1 MARSCTLTWQQV
13 TKFDGGGF
21 SKTHLHLP
29 LCRLITG
36 SGRGILERRLKQLT
50 DNKTIGIG
58 IVGAGFARTTQIPG
72 FSNCK
77 GARVVAITSRH
88 REHAESVAQEFGIEH
103 VANDWKDL
111 VARDDVDLVSVV
123 TPPATHMEIT
133 LAALEQGKAV
143 LCEKPM
149 AMNAAEAR
157 RMTDRA
163 HEADVLA
170 LIDHELRFLGSRRK
184 MRAMLHSGAIGT
196 VRHCNYVFRS
206 DYRGVLGTWDW
217 WSDLTMGG
225 GTLGAIGSHA
235 VDSFR
240 WLLDAEVSEV
250 CCVLSTHVA
259 ERPDKTS
266 GKMRSVTSD
275 DTVRMLFRFAESSLT
290 KGATG
295 AASLSVVESGKLQ
308 NQLEVYG
315 SSGALMVEETG
326 ELWHSPAGS
335 GAWRPVEVDQDAVAP
350 GMREG
355 SWSRGFTGF
364 SCAIVA
370 ALSEGRKSVAGAA
383 TFADGLRVQLV
394 LDAAR
399 ASNESGCW
407 APVQ

>member
-1 MARSCTLTWQQV
+1 MKKLSDD
-13 TKFDGGGF
+13 K
-21 SKTHLHLP
+21 
-29 LCRLITG
+29 I
-36 SGRGILERRLKQLT
+36 
-50 DNKTIGIG
+50 IGIG

-72 FSNCK
+72 FRNCK
-77 GARVVAITSRH
+77 GAQVVAIASRH
-88 REHAESVAQEFGIEH
+88 REHAASVAQEFGIEH
-103 VANDWKDL
+103 VASDWKDL
-111 VARDDVDLVSVV
+111 VARDDIDLVSVV

-133 LAALEQGKAV
+133 LAALEQRKAV

-157 RMTDRA
+157 RMTDLAR
-163 HEADVLA
+163 EVDVLA
-170 LIDHELRFLGSRRK
+170 LIDHELRFLSSRRK

-217 WSDLTMGG
+217 WSDAAMGG

-240 WLLDAEVSEV
+240 WLLNAEISEV

-266 GKMRSVTSD
+266 GTMRPVTSD
-275 DTVRMLFRFAESSLT
+275 DTVRMLLRFTETPLT
-290 KGATG
+290 RDTTG
-295 AASLSVVESGKLQ
+295 SVSLSVVESGKLQ

-315 SSGALMVEETG
+315 SSGALMVEEGG

-335 GAWRPVEVDQDAVAP
+335 GSWRPVQVDQDPVGA

-355 SWSRGFTGF
+355 SWSRGFTAF
-364 SCAIVA
+364 SCAIVN
-370 ALSEGRKSVAGAA
+370 ALREGRKSVEGAA
-383 TFADGLRVQLV
+383 TFEDGCRVQLV
-394 LDAAR
+394 LDAAH
-399 ASNESGCW
+399 ASNKSGCW
-407 APVQ
+407 TRI